1 MLSAHLVHDGLF
13 LKLSGQNKDC
23 VKQQSV
29 QLCAILI
36 LQRSIT
42 DERCGV
48 LELFSVVLILQ
59 EQKPVLVHVTLGRR
73 RIGYTI

>member
-1 MLSAHLVHDGLF
+1 MLTARLVHDGLF

-29 QLCAILI
+29 QLCAILV

-59 EQKPVLVHVTLGRR
+59 EQKPALVHVTLG
-73 RIGYTI
+73 